1 MYNKIVRVKPVKINS
16 KELASQLAKAQLTP
30 YWKVSPNGSSLIRTC
45 EFPNFE
51 TTWGFLTQVSMRAH
65 LWGHHPSIAT
75 TYNRVSL
82 ELTTHDLRDDSS
94 EIASSGTSTMGGIS
108 DIDIKLAKKIE
119 EYIHIYSSEEKNS
132 GTT

>member
-1 MYNKIVRVKPVKINS
+1 
-16 KELASQLAKAQLTP
+16 
-30 YWKVSPNGSSLIRTC
+30 
-45 EFPNFE
+45 
-51 TTWGFLTQVSMRAH
+51 MRAH